1 MWRRTLGIAAAGF
14 GLLFI
19 VLALVI
25 IAPPGARAVVAPIR
39 MWLVQTVAQRLSDGM
54 NGTLDAG
61 GLEGSLLRAP
71 SLSGVVLRDPTGA
84 TVIRIEAVRL
94 RYAPLSLL
102 RGVLVIHEIEVTRP
116 FVTLLQARDGTLN
129 LARLALPTTQ
139 PAESLASQSG
149 FLKLPF
155 GIELRRFT
163 IKDGR
168 SRLGLGS
175 MKGVTALSDV
185 QVALAGRAD
194 DTGLHLTIQEAAAQ
208 THPAR
213 VKVAGLQGTI
223 RWTKSQLHVEQLQLH
238 TGNTRAGLDML
249 LPHDAEPAQITLRLN
264 PLDVEE
270 VGSLIAREDLR
281 GELFADFLAQGP
293 LEDIGFR
300 ADLSAD
306 AGQVK
311 LEGRLNTAEHPARY
325 SGKVSVQGLNLAALA
340 NREALRSDLN
350 MVLDVEG
357 RGLSA
362 RTIEGRLDVSVQPS
376 HLGNITLD
384 DSRIRIAAQSERIRV
399 EAFEL
404 VSSLASVSATGSL
417 DFQGTSDFA
426 YEASADLSQLQPLL
440 GVDSLRGSLQL
451 RGRAAG
457 VWPDLDA
464 TGTLSAADTALDDS
478 GFQSLQLDYQASQL
492 GSIPAA
498 AARLQLRNLVVGEL
512 PIKTAELQ
520 AAYEGSQRQVT
531 FTAQLA
537 HPPQMQ
543 SRLGGRLTLGNSV
556 TQAVIDTVE
565 LRFGDRTWRAP
576 RPLNIVMGPR
586 ILDIRYFALKRGDE
600 SVSLTGRIENR
611 SMHGVRLEAS
621 SIDLTYLSS
630 KLGLSYPAKG
640 WASFVIQAG
649 GPFNEPVLLGDVR
662 VTPSPSEESAFD
674 RLQANLRYESQEL
687 TGRLSIRQDH
697 REVVETEFQAP
708 LNLGLTNIPLP
719 QRLLDGPLSLQLRL
733 RRPDLGELPAI
744 MPAPSI
750 SGALQGDVSIHGTY
764 AQLKLTSE
772 IDLQNIG
779 VEGRFDEVSAPIRM
793 AAELKAADSVPL
805 LAEALASDAL
815 TLRLRRLELHTGSA
829 RGRLPATREDR
840 NSQVLEIANARLRA
854 DAAWNTDGFEAT
866 ISSFQGKATAFNVP
880 AALSARARLTGS
892 RLELHHLQIATPES
906 RIEASGQMTLADR
919 RFELEME
926 IPRLNPGEF
935 AAGRLAYP
943 CGEVH
948 GDVQLDGSV
957 SEMAIMALLHC
968 GEAEVRVEGSVDSQ
982 HSAYSA
988 DVSLRELAIDR
999 FLPAGR
1005 GRLSAHLSVQG
1016 SGFTAAERK
1025 AGLRLSFS
1033 LEDFNP
1039 APGLR
1044 GEARGAL
1051 TGTAVT
1057 LEAFSIDSI
1066 PLQLMAAGAL
1076 SENREIQADYRATFK
1091 NLAPLGPQSG
1101 KPSLASG
1108 SLSGSVGG
1116 ILGALRARGE
1126 LHLETWE
1133 HGDVRGEEATVMFE
1147 AEGLMDSPRATLTAT
1162 FPNVHGSGL
1171 PGSGA
1176 TFRGRYHDR
1185 QAQVDFSVTRGPY
1198 RETRV
1203 AGWVNL
1209 HEELDIDLDTLL
1221 LRYRRWNW
1229 ENSGPVRVVRR
1240 SDGEILLKDL
1250 HLRYGEQAIQ
1260 AAGSLHP
1267 SGPLSASIVVD
1278 QVEIEPWLLTFL
1290 PAVAASG
1297 RMSLDLDLTGSA
1309 ESPEAKGV
1317 LEFRDLIW
1325 KEVPFGR
1332 IRVASSFR
1340 DRRLDNHLQWHDGDQ
1355 EILEITGT
1363 MGLQNDFPLD
1373 LEARSSSLDLAR
1385 LAQVF
1390 DGVEQSGGSLD
1401 FQVYAGGTV
1410 GEPDLKGELAIRD
1423 GVLRLASTGEP
1434 YRDIQAQLNLVGNRL
1449 DIGNLTAASSTGT
1462 LRAAGWLETDDLQ
1475 LNQLYLSLQA
1485 DDFKLMN
1492 TESVEARL
1500 TGTVEARGSLDAL
1513 AVKGDVTLPRARIR
1527 LAGFGAGP
1535 VSVTPGDLTVSGVYN
1550 GDPEEDAAAGELEEP
1565 EPESPVVRG
1574 LQTELSVRLPR
1585 NAWVVG
1591 PETAVEIQG
1600 TLLVNKGSNEPF
1612 VLGGSAQTVRGHV
1625 TYRGRKFDLERGRIT
1640 FSGDDE
1646 NRPILDVLAR
1656 HEVSDY
1662 TIALRVEGDSSRPAL
1677 TFSSSPELP
1686 EEDILSLL
1694 AFGKTIDRLSGSEK
1708 TALSSQ
1714 GAAIAGNVISGILEK
1729 RLGDTLGLD
1738 TLEVEVGDE
1747 LGTGSV
1753 RGGRYVTQDLFL
1765 SYERQLGEQ
1774 SGNTVEVEYSL
1785 GPRVKLKGASDHKGQ
1800 SSLDIFW
1807 RIEY

>member
-1 MWRRTLGIAAAGF
+1 M
-14 GLLFI
+14 
-19 VLALVI
+19 
-25 IAPPGARAVVAPIR
+25 
-39 MWLVQTVAQRLSDGM
+39 
-54 NGTLDAG
+54 
-61 GLEGSLLRAP
+61 
-71 SLSGVVLRDPTGA
+71 
-84 TVIRIEAVRL
+84 
-94 RYAPLSLL
+94 
-102 RGVLVIHEIEVTRP
+102 
-116 FVTLLQARDGTLN
+116 
-129 LARLALPTTQ
+129 
-139 PAESLASQSG
+139 ES
-149 FLKLPF
+149 
-155 GIELRRFT
+155 
-163 IKDGR
+163 
-168 SRLGLGS
+168 
-175 MKGVTALSDV
+175 
-185 QVALAGRAD
+185 
-194 DTGLHLTIQEAAAQ
+194 
-208 THPAR
+208 
-213 VKVAGLQGTI
+213 
-223 RWTKSQLHVEQLQLH
+223 
-238 TGNTRAGLDML
+238 
-249 LPHDAEPAQITLRLN
+249 
-264 PLDVEE
+264 
-270 VGSLIAREDLR
+270 
-281 GELFADFLAQGP
+281 
-293 LEDIGFR
+293 
-300 ADLSAD
+300 
-306 AGQVK
+306 
-311 LEGRLNTAEHPARY
+311 
-325 SGKVSVQGLNLAALA
+325 
-340 NREALRSDLN
+340 
-350 MVLDVEG
+350 
-357 RGLSA
+357 
-362 RTIEGRLDVSVQPS
+362 
-376 HLGNITLD
+376 
-384 DSRIRIAAQSERIRV
+384 
-399 EAFEL
+399 
-404 VSSLASVSATGSL
+404 
-417 DFQGTSDFA
+417 
-426 YEASADLSQLQPLL
+426 
-440 GVDSLRGSLQL
+440 
-451 RGRAAG
+451 
-457 VWPDLDA
+457 
-464 TGTLSAADTALDDS
+464 
-478 GFQSLQLDYQASQL
+478 
-492 GSIPAA
+492 
-498 AARLQLRNLVVGEL
+498 
-512 PIKTAELQ
+512 
-520 AAYEGSQRQVT
+520 
-531 FTAQLA
+531 
-537 HPPQMQ
+537 
-543 SRLGGRLTLGNSV
+543 
-556 TQAVIDTVE
+556 
-565 LRFGDRTWRAP
+565 
-576 RPLNIVMGPR
+576 
-586 ILDIRYFALKRGDE
+586 
-600 SVSLTGRIENR
+600 
-611 SMHGVRLEAS
+611 
-621 SIDLTYLSS
+621 
-630 KLGLSYPAKG
+630 
-640 WASFVIQAG
+640 
-649 GPFNEPVLLGDVR
+649 
-662 VTPSPSEESAFD
+662 
-674 RLQANLRYESQEL
+674 
-687 TGRLSIRQDH
+687 
-697 REVVETEFQAP
+697 EFQAP
-708 LNLGLTNIPLP
+708 LNLGLTNIPLAK
-719 QRLLDGPLSLQLRL
+719 RLLDGPLSLHLRL
-733 RRPDLGELPAI
+733 RRPDLSDLPAI
-744 MPAPSI
+744 MSAPSI

-772 IDLQNIG
+772 MNLQNIG
-779 VEGRFDEVSAPIRM
+779 VEGTLDEVSAPVRM
-793 AAELKAADSVPL
+793 TAELKAADSVPL
-805 LAEALASDAL
+805 LAEALASNAL
-815 TLRLRRLELHTGSA
+815 TIRLRRLELHTGSA
-829 RGRLPATREDR
+829 RVRLPATGDDR
-840 NSQVLEIANARLRA
+840 NSQALQIANARLRA
-854 DAAWNTDGFEAT
+854 DAAWSPDGFEAT
-866 ISSFQGKATAFNVP
+866 ISSFQAATSAFNLP

-906 RIEASGQMTLADR
+906 RIEASGKMTLADR
-919 RFELEME
+919 RFELEMK
-926 IPRLNPGEF
+926 IPRLILGEF
-935 AAGRLAYP
+935 TAGRLAYS

-957 SEMAIMALLHC
+957 SDMALAAHVHC
-968 GEAEVRVEGSVDSQ
+968 GEADFRVEGSVDLQ
-982 HSAYSA
+982 LAAYSGE
-988 DVSLRELAIDR
+988 VSLRELAIER

-1005 GRLSAHLSVQG
+1005 GRLNARLSVQG
-1016 SGFTAAERK
+1016 NGLTAADRK
-1025 AGLRLSFS
+1025 ADLYLSFS
-1033 LEDFNP
+1033 LEDFDP

-1051 TGTAVT
+1051 AGAAVT
-1057 LEAFSIDSI
+1057 LDAFSIDSV
-1066 PLQLMAAGAL
+1066 PLQVTAAGAL
-1076 SENREIQADYRATFK
+1076 SENREIQAQYRATFK
-1091 NLAPLGPQSG
+1091 NLAPLGPQPG

-1108 SLSGSVGG
+1108 SLNGSIGG
-1116 ILGALRARGE
+1116 ILGALRARAE
-1126 LHLETWE
+1126 LYLETWE

-1162 FPNVHGSGL
+1162 FPNVHGRGL

-1240 SDGEILLKDL
+1240 SDGEILLKDF

-1267 SGPLSASIVVD
+1267 SGPLAASIVVD

-1325 KEVPFGR
+1325 KELPFGR

-1373 LEARSSSLDLAR
+1373 FEARSSSLDLAR

-1410 GEPDLKGELAIRD
+1410 GDPDLKGVLAIRD

-1462 LRAAGWLETDDLQ
+1462 LRAGGWLETDDLQ

-1500 TGTVEARGSLDAL
+1500 TGMVEARGSLDAL

-1527 LAGFGAGP
+1527 LDGFGAGP
-1535 VSVTPGDLTVSGVYN
+1535 VSVSPEDLTVSVVYN
-1550 GDPEEDAAAGELEEP
+1550 GDPEEDPAAGGEPAEP
-1565 EPESPVVRG
+1565 EPDSPVVRG
-1574 LQTELSVRLPR
+1574 LRTELSVRLPR

-1600 TLLVNKGSNEPF
+1600 TLLVNKSSNEPF

-1662 TIALRVEGDSSRPAL
+1662 TITLHVEGDSSRPVL

-1753 RGGRYVTQDLFL
+1753 RGGRYVTQNLFL

-1774 SGNTVEVEYSL
+1774 SGNTGGGRIQPRAPRQAERCERPQ
-1785 GPRVKLKGASDHKGQ
+1785 GPELTLTGYLLAYRVLASGYDTNPPQ
-1800 SSLDIFW
+1800 MNI
-1807 RIEY
+1807 